1 MLIRIR
7 LILSLAVACLVAA
20 VPGIARAQALDAT
33 MMEAIREADMT
44 LAVTGF
50 RLSTANAAL
59 CDRLEP
65 GHGMQFHTLAQYAV
79 DNRGLVATHFAFA
92 GTLAV
97 EGIVPG
103 SPAERADIRAD
114 DSVVSVGGVRPDDA
128 LSKTASIDTL
138 AKFVAAVA
146 ALPPA
151 QPIPVELRRGGKRL
165 SVIVYP
171 VPACRTRY
179 ELLIDGGLDA
189 RAYGDLVR
197 ITSGYYDRFGDE
209 LVAAAVA
216 HELAH
221 NILRHRERLDA
232 MGADFGFA
240 SGFGRN
246 VGLFRQ
252 TELQADILSVHL
264 LARAGYPADLAS
276 RFWQHPV
283 AKGMSGIFQS
293 RSHPHWKDRL
303 RVMQAEEAKIAAAG
317 AVLPPAPFVA
327 ERDLPLTGEW
337 KDLIPRD

>member
-114 DSVVSVGGVRPDDA
+114 DSVVSVGVCAPTTRC
-128 LSKTASIDTL
+128 
-138 AKFVAAVA
+138 
-146 ALPPA
+146 
-151 QPIPVELRRGGKRL
+151 RKRL
-165 SVIVYP
+165 RSTRWPNLSRRLQRSRLPSPSPSNSV
-171 VPACRTRY
+171 
-179 ELLIDGGLDA
+179 
-189 RAYGDLVR
+189 
-197 ITSGYYDRFGDE
+197 
-209 LVAAAVA
+209 
-216 HELAH
+216 
-221 NILRHRERLDA
+221 
-232 MGADFGFA
+232 GAESD
-240 SGFGRN
+240 
-246 VGLFRQ
+246 
-252 TELQADILSVHL
+252 
-264 LARAGYPADLAS
+264 
-276 RFWQHPV
+276 
-283 AKGMSGIFQS
+283 
-293 RSHPHWKDRL
+293 
-303 RVMQAEEAKIAAAG
+303 
-317 AVLPPAPFVA
+317 
-327 ERDLPLTGEW
+327 
-337 KDLIPRD
+337 